1 MKKKFILIL
10 FVFIIIDAHG
20 QEVKPLELIDCLT
33 RALQNDVEMQTARF
47 NLQKSEFSIK
57 ESRSYGLPQLNA
69 SGKIEDFFEIP
80 VLIVPGDIFGSPG
93 EKVPIEFGTKYNCE
107 VGATATQ
114 ILYNQT
120 YFVSLKLAK
129 TMHDFQVLN
138 FEQTKN
144 DVIYNL
150 SKLYYVICITRNQRE
165 IVKGNLQ
172 RLEKLYSLT
181 KELYEN
187 DLIRKVDLD
196 QVDVQ
201 KTNLETNYDNLQ
213 LLYKNQLDILK
224 YHIGLGQSESIQLDD
239 SILYKDESLLQT
251 ESDVENR
258 TEFKLMEKHQEI
270 ARTQIKLAKS
280 TFYPTLTGYANYTY
294 QAQSDETDFF
304 QSGSDKWFKIG
315 LVGVSLNY
323 NIFSGFERRTKI
335 QKAKIELEI
344 VELQKDESKKIL
356 TTEYMNAQ
364 RNYSN
369 SLLNINRQKKNMDQA
384 KQVFQVQRD
393 QYRESIISMQE
404 LLLAESELSKAEIAY
419 LNALYQKKVSELEI
433 LRTLGNLEQLIE
445 K

>member
-1 MKKKFILIL
+1 MKKLIILLILIPCIRDL
-10 FVFIIIDAHG
+10 TGQDAVIFDLH
-20 QEVKPLELIDCLT
+20 QCIANAIEH
-33 RALQNDVEMQTARF
+33 NVEIQTARF
-47 NLQKSEFSIK
+47 DVKQSDLNMKVSK
-57 ESRSYGLPQLNA
+57 SYGLPQLGA
-69 SGKIEDFFEIP
+69 SGKLEDYFEIP
-80 VLIVPGDIFGSPG
+80 VLIVPGEIFGSPG
-93 EKVPIEFGTKYNCE
+93 EKVPVEFGTKYNCE

-114 ILYNQT
+114 MLYNQT
-120 YFVSLKLAK
+120 YFVSMKLAK
-129 TMHDFQVLN
+129 KMHDFQVLN

-172 RLEKLYSLT
+172 RLEQLYFLT

-196 QVDVQ
+196 QVEVQ
-201 KTNLETNYDNLQ
+201 KTNMETNYDNLQ

-224 YHIGLGQSESIQLDD
+224 YHIGLDQSESIQLND
-239 SILYKDESLLQT
+239 SILYKDESLLQS
-251 ESDVENR
+251 EADVENR
-258 TEFKLMEKHQEI
+258 TEFKLLEKHQEM
-270 ARTQIKLAKS
+270 AKTQIKLAKS
-280 TFYPTLTGYANYTY
+280 TLYPTLTGYANYTY

-323 NIFSGFERRTKI
+323 NIFSGFEKRSKI
-335 QKAKIELEI
+335 QKAKIELEK
-344 VELQKDESKKIL
+344 VELQKDESKKIF
-356 TTEYMNAQ
+356 TTEFMNAQ